1 MIVRHK
7 IKLKKI
13 LVNALFIEIT
23 SPLNYC
29 LSHSHYNKT
38 VIKKQGK
45 TDYLLLAFI
54 PIKYTV
60 IGGFLFT
67 DGNRQLP
74 IELQRKIEIPL
85 SNFQNPFVRASFD
98 FKELGEFQKSSSRVS
113 HPHALPN

>member
-1 MIVRHK
+1 MGED
-7 IKLKKI
+7 IKQKKI
-13 LVNALFIEIT
+13 LVNALFIGIT

-74 IELQRKIEIPL
+74 IELQRKIEIR
-85 SNFQNPFVRASFD
+85 NTFI
-98 FKELGEFQKSSSRVS
+98 EFPKPVCKSQFRF
-113 HPHALPN
+113 